1 MPGKKIGASPQSP
14 RPLTGGVGDTSKK
27 VFSKE
32 TAVFRNLPLISL
44 SPVEPDDF
52 KLLVQGYDTVA
63 ETFDLYIP
71 EILQVQLEA
80 ARQLAEDRDIR
91 DNLDP
96 ELIEFGGEEIQI
108 NPRRPKRGKWSL
120 ANDDFQITFR
130 SPKMDWCVTVRYSA
144 GGLWEYGLDALRER
158 VWQML
163 IKECQPKCEDCK
175 RISEAHWCWD
185 YYSPA
190 FTVQMEPGLMKN
202 VVCHSSTKKTNV
214 TKTKELQLNEWGRGT
229 YLETLTIGQGAPLTI
244 QVYDKGKEITEASGK
259 IWMLDLWAR
268 SGWNCE
274 DPAKISDVW
283 RLEIRMR
290 KEFLRG
296 RGILRIEEMRQHL
309 SELLAE
315 ALYTRR
321 LCAPNGDSNRAR
333 WPLHPLWAV
342 AYQATLQA
350 REMMPLGKQITQAGD
365 AIRRSLILNAA
376 GNLRAAVVL
385 EVGDYDES
393 DMEAALKE
401 IRETLRT
408 DPDHA
413 RKVTRKIEQ
422 YRYVN
427 TAKG

>member
-1 MPGKKIGASPQSP
+1 MTGKFQGENPQSP
-14 RPLTGGVGDTSKK
+14 RPLTGGVGDTQKK
-27 VFSKE
+27 NKTQK
-32 TAVFRNLPLISL
+32 TAVSRNLPLVAL
-44 SPVEPDDF
+44 STVKSDDF
-52 KLLVQGYDTVA
+52 KLLVQGWDTVA
-63 ETFDLYIP
+63 ETFDLHIP
-71 EILQVQLEA
+71 EILQIQLEA

-91 DNLDP
+91 DNQDP
-96 ELIEFGGEEIQI
+96 ELIGFGGEEIQI

-158 VWQML
+158 VWEML
-163 IKECQPKCEDCK
+163 TRECQPKSKDCK

-185 YYSPA
+185 FHSPA
-190 FTVQMEPGLMKN
+190 FTAQMEPGLMKN
-202 VVCHSSTKKTNV
+202 VVCHSSTKKTNT
-214 TKTKELQLNEWGRGT
+214 TKTREIMLNEWGRGV

-259 IWMLDLWAR
+259 TWMLDLWAR
-268 SGWNCE
+268 SGWKKE
-274 DPAKISDVW
+274 ESSKISDVW

-290 KEFLRG
+290 NKFLRG
-296 RGILRIEEMRQHL
+296 RGILRIEELRQNL

-321 LCAPNGDSNRAR
+321 LTSPTDDKNRAR
-333 WPLHPLWAV
+333 WPLHPLWTV
-342 AYQATLQA
+342 AYQATPQA
-350 REMMPLGKQITQAGD
+350 REMLPLGRQVTQAGD

-385 EVGDYDES
+385 HVGDYDEGTA
-393 DMEAALKE
+393 DEFIKE
-401 IRETLRT
+401 IQETIRS
-408 DPDHA
+408 DPDQDK
-413 RKVTRKIEQ
+413 KVSRKIEQ